1 MDSILIFIVI
11 VIVLVIAN
19 LVAVI
24 FMLKRKQ
31 PEPVNNEQ
39 ILKDEVN
46 ALRNS
51 FSESF
56 GSMSKEIAKDM
67 TGALTKVDEKVGVFN
82 QQVSE
87 LNKSQVSFSKILSG
101 VKTYGTL
108 AEFGLGSLLKDLL
121 PASQFIE
128 NVKMKP
134 EENSDT
140 VEFAIKLQDVLLP
153 IDSHWPVEKYKAIDD
168 AYQANDKEAQAEAR
182 KDLAAAFRNKAK
194 SVNLK
199 YIAPPKST
207 DFAIVYVPTEGL
219 FSEIS
224 SYRDPKTKEL
234 LLQELRTKYKVT
246 VSGPNSLSALLQSYH
261 LGFQTLKVQKH
272 ATQIYGDLRSISS
285 RFEKHF
291 SGIIDLRKKLEQ
303 AMTAT
308 ESFGRDARSIM
319 NTLGNIKNPGVV
331 KDSVE
336 ESPEKIKVL
345 KQ

>member
-1 MDSILIFIVI
+1 MDSTIIFII
-11 VIVLVIAN
+11 VALLIAN
-19 LVAVI
+19 LIAVL
-24 FMLKRKQ
+24 FLLKKKQ
-31 PEPVNNEQ
+31 PEPANNEQ
-39 ILKDEVN
+39 IIKDQVN
-46 ALRNS
+46 SLRNS

-87 LNKSQVSFSKILSG
+87 LNKSQDNFSKILSG

-168 AYQANDKEAQAEAR
+168 AYQANNKEAQAEAR
-182 KDLAAAFRNKAK
+182 KDLASAFRNKAK

-246 VSGPNSLSALLQSYH
+246 ISGPNSLSALLQSYH

-272 ATQIYGDLRSISS
+272 ATQIYGDLRNISS

-291 SGIIDLRKKLEQ
+291 SGIVDLRKKLEQ

-319 NTLGNIKNPGVV
+319 NTLGNIKNPGEVQEY
-331 KDSVE
+331 VE

-345 KQ
+345 K